1 MSQHAN
7 DFAGDMMHGFENIGL
22 GYALNLLGIKEL
34 PGTAMQSDLFA
45 KWIKKLS
52 EEKGEDYV
60 RRQNERL
67 ILQWQNIVKEFL
79 IEHRY
84 EGYLS

>member
-1 MSQHAN
+1 
-7 DFAGDMMHGFENIGL
+7 MHGFENIEL
-22 GYALNLLGIKEL
+22 EHALKLLGVKDL

-67 ILQWQNIVKEFL
+67 IFQWKNIVKEFL
-79 IEHRY
+79 DEHRY
-84 EGYLS
+84 DGYQS